1 MMTNFLKWSRSG
13 LPWVWVSAAS
23 VAASLLMVVGLIALL
38 AVRGISHFWPADVMQ
53 ASYSA
58 VSEINETL
66 RTEVIGEL
74 VDSEIVNAQQVKA
87 TGVAIEPGVEVVQ
100 RQLVKVG
107 NRDITG
113 TDFVWLI
120 KDFLQDVNYPSEVIT
135 LERTEWGNFYGFL
148 TALSQGNEIV
158 SDAVEGDYDQ
168 LWLEF
173 NDRLSQVQIIRD
185 QIREIENRQLADI
198 NYRMQRLLEDERRIA
213 SKGNVDDGESENF
226 ASMRRVLNSEYEI
239 QRLRL
244 LSLEQ
249 QASQDSATFIAA
261 NGDSVDIPLVSIVRA
276 YLPNRLSATGKFR
289 IFLAKIGEFLTEE
302 PREANT
308 EGGVYPAIFGT
319 VMMVLLMS
327 IIVTPLGVIA
337 AVYLREYARQGLFTQ
352 MVRVAVNNLA
362 GVPSIVYGVFGL
374 GFFIYFI
381 GAEIDQG
388 FYADNLPSPTFGTPG
403 LLWASLTLALLTV
416 PVVIVATEEG
426 LARIPSSVREGSL
439 ALGATKFETLWRV
452 VLPMAS
458 PAMMTGLILAVARA
472 AGEVAPLMLVGVVKL
487 APSLPVDGYYPYLHL
502 DQKFMHLGFHI
513 YDVGFQSPNIEA
525 ATPLVFATAFL
536 LVAVIAT
543 LNFGA
548 VALRNHLR
556 EKYKSLD
563 V

>member
-1 MMTNFLKWSRSG
+1 MISKLLKWGSSG
-13 LPWVWVSAAS
+13 LPWVWISAAS
-23 VAASLLMVVGLIALL
+23 VATSLLMVVGLIALL
-38 AVRGISHFWPADVMQ
+38 AFRGLSHFWPAEVIQ
-53 ASYSA
+53 ANYRL
-58 VSEINETL
+58 VSDTNEVL
-66 RTEVIGEL
+66 LAEVIGEFIDTET
-74 VDSEIVNAQQVKA
+74 VSAAQVAA
-87 TGVAIEPGVEVVQ
+87 TGIRIEAGADVVQ
-100 RQLVKVG
+100 RQLLKLG

-120 KDFLQDVNYPSEVIT
+120 SDFLTDIKYPEAVVT

-148 TALSQGNEIV
+148 TALSDGPPMTMGGELSN
-158 SDAVEGDYDQ
+158 SNQ
-168 LWLEF
+168 LWQDF
-173 NDRLSQVQIIRD
+173 NARLTSVKNVQE
-185 QIREIENRQLADI
+185 QIDEIKTKQLADI
-198 NYRMQRLLEDERRIA
+198 NYRMQRLLIEEKSLATSARAEPGAMAELTATKAMLD
-213 SKGNVDDGESENF
+213 
-226 ASMRRVLNSEYEI
+226 SEYEL

-249 QASQDSATFIAA
+249 EARQDSAEFVAV
-261 NGDSVDIPLVSIVRA
+261 NGDVVTIPLANIVRA
-276 YLPNRLSATGKFR
+276 YLPNELSLAEKFR
-289 IFLAKIGEFLTEE
+289 VFMSRLGEFLTAQ

-308 EGGVYPAIFGT
+308 EGGVFPAIFGT

-327 IIVTPLGVIA
+327 VIVTPLGVIV
-337 AVYLREYARQGLFTQ
+337 AVYLREYARQGFFTQ

-374 GFFIYFI
+374 GFFVYFI

-403 LLWASLTLALLTV
+403 LLWASLTLALLTL

-426 LARIPSSVREGSL
+426 LARIPASVREGSL

-487 APSLPVDGYYPYLHL
+487 APSLPVDSYYPYLHL

-513 YDVGFQSPNIEA
+513 YDLGFQSPNIEA
-525 ATPLVFATAFL
+525 ATPLIFATAFL

-543 LNFGA
+543 LNFSA

-556 EKYKSLD
+556 EKFKSLD